1 MMKRIG
7 TLAGFFV
14 LGYVVVR
21 LYKHYKGKKS
31 ARIVGSKIVQ
41 LDPK

>member
-21 LYKHYKGKKS
+21 LYKYYKGKKS
-31 ARIVGSKIVQ
+31 ARRVGSKIGQ
-41 LDPK
+41 LAPK